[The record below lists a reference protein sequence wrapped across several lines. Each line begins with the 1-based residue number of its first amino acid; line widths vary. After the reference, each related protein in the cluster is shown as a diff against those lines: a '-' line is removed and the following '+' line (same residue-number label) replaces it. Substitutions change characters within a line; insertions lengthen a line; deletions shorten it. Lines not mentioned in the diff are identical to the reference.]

1 MGEGWRQL
9 WVLALIVMAVLFVGS
24 LGFHIIGQ
32 VNGLSWGW
40 FDCFY
45 MTVITV
51 STVGYGEVLPIRDIP
66 GARVFTLFLIM
77 FGMGTLLYFAMQVV
91 TVMIESKSVFERRA
105 MTNTIGKL
113 RDHIIVCGAGTT
125 GVHVIEEL
133 HVTKMP
139 FVVIEFDQDRV
150 DWIASHLK
158 GTFLYIVGDA
168 TDDEVLIKAGIKQA
182 KGVVT
187 ALSSDKDNLFVTITA
202 RHLNAE
208 MRIVSRAREMSA
220 REKIIR
226 AGADTVVSPNHIGG
240 MRMVSE
246 MIRPEVVQFL
256 DLMLRS
262 KDRTLRIE
270 EAIIPDGC
278 HVAGRTLAEAQIR
291 KDTDLLVIAAR
302 RIDGTYVYNPGP
314 DFVLHE
320 KTTLILLGPM
330 EDVLKLR
337 KTLDSACEMDAP
349 RGGNGHT

>member
-9 WVLALIVMAVLFVGS
+9 WLHALIVMAVLVVGA

-40 FDCFY
+40 FDCIY

-51 STVGYGEVLPIRDIP
+51 STVGYGEVLPIQDIP

-105 MTNTIGKL
+105 MTTAINRL

-133 HVTKMP
+133 FTTRTP
-139 FVVIEFDQDRV
+139 FVVVEFDKDRV
-150 DWIASHLK
+150 EWISQHLK
-158 GTFLYIVGDA
+158 SSFLHIVGDA
-168 TDDEVLIKAGIKQA
+168 TDDDVLVRAGIKRA
-182 KGVVT
+182 RGVVT

-202 RHLNAE
+202 RHLNTE

-262 KDRTLRIE
+262 KEKTLRIE
-270 EAIIPDGC
+270 EATIPAGC
-278 HVAGRTLAEAQIR
+278 HIVGQTLAEADIR
-291 KDTDLLVIAAR
+291 RDTELLVIAAR
-302 RIDGTYVYNPGP
+302 RN
-314 DFVLHE
+314 DF
-320 KTTLILLGPM
+320 
-330 EDVLKLR
+330 
-337 KTLDSACEMDAP
+337 
-349 RGGNGHT
+349 N

>member
-1 MGEGWRQL
+1 MYIGLMGEGWRQL
-9 WVLALIVMAVLFVGS
+9 WVHALIVMAVLFVGS

-32 VNGLSWGW
+32 VNNLDWGL
-40 FDCFY
+40 FDCIY

-105 MTNTIGKL
+105 MTKSIRKL
-113 RDHIIVCGAGTT
+113 SDHIIVCGAGTT

-133 HVTKMP
+133 HTTRTP
-139 FVVIEFDQDRV
+139 FVVIEYEKERI
-150 DWIASHLK
+150 DWISSHLK
-158 GTFLYIVGDA
+158 AAFLYVVGDA
-168 TDDEVLIKAGIKQA
+168 TDDEVLIKAGIEQA
-182 KGVVT
+182 RGIVT

-202 RHLNAE
+202 RHLNSE

-240 MRMVSE
+240 MRMASE

-262 KDRTLRIE
+262 KERTLRIE
-270 EAIIPDGC
+270 EATIPSDS
-278 HVAGRTLAEAQIR
+278 HLVDKTLAEAQIR
-291 KDTDLLVIAAR
+291 KDTELLVIAAR
-302 RIDGTYVYNPGP
+302 RSDGNYVFNPGP
-314 DFVLHE
+314 DFVLHRE
-320 KTTLILLGPM
+320 TTLILLGPM

-337 KTLDSACEMDAP
+337 RTL
-349 RGGNGHT
+349 GNT